1 MQIIFPLT
9 TRISASPTYE
19 QPDFAI
25 VDSRFH
31 IFSRAKSTCTA
42 SAGKFLSNMRQ
53 PLSSA
58 STNLQNLPLAASFG
72 CCGNK
77 RYNTLDFPTE
87 NRVPTGCFHPYWK
100 PRSKGTSS
108 PFTIPARFEICIY
121 KPEKRCL
128 HLHIP
133 KRKNPHSRSSEKE
146 RKACGDFQCHIHR
159 NGRDSCV
166 THCCGGAILR
176 TLTRVPAREK
186 ERITPLSCYLHL

>member
-58 STNLQNLPLAASFG
+58 SANLQNLPLAASFG

-77 RYNTLDFPTE
+77 RYNTLDFP
-87 NRVPTGCFHPYWK
+87 RKVVCQQGCY
-100 PRSKGTSS
+100 S
-108 PFTIPARFEICIY
+108 PLLETQSQEMR
-121 KPEKRCL
+121 L
-128 HLHIP
+128 
-133 KRKNPHSRSSEKE
+133 
-146 RKACGDFQCHIHR
+146 ACRLGQCFKMLR
-159 NGRDSCV
+159 
-166 THCCGGAILR
+166 ILR
-176 TLTRVPAREK
+176 SPPETR
-186 ERITPLSCYLHL
+186 TPLDTLIFSSKMVSACENTV